1 MENYYHSQ
9 YDNEELY
16 EEPVYRFHHELYLRL
31 ILEMD
36 KLVLPPLN
44 FGRMFKAMKESLG
57 EKEILQETEN
67 AVIQEKERSDEVKD
81 NPVHVLERLIDC
93 GIYQADEIYK
103 WIQRVNLEYQ
113 NLESKEERKVY
124 REQYSKKG
132 EALLRIYQKHKIIL
146 RVWIGKMR

>member
-1 MENYYHSQ
+1 
-9 YDNEELY
+9 
-16 EEPVYRFHHELYLRL
+16 
-31 ILEMD
+31 MD

-124 REQYSKKG
+124 RGAIFEKGRSIASNLSKNTRLFYASG
-132 EALLRIYQKHKIIL
+132 LGR
-146 RVWIGKMR
+146 